1 MNDTIT
7 QTEVPRI
14 RANFL
19 GVILGTFVDAFGY
32 SLFLIPNKLTL
43 GGINGIAIIIYYLI
57 EAKYP
62 VGVIYLV
69 LNIPIFIWAFFR
81 LQKRVILTTFIS
93 VVANSLAIDF
103 FSKYVIP
110 SLDIHPDLLISVL
123 YGAVLSGFGIGM
135 LYRSYGSLGGTDML
149 AQIVKTYTNAS
160 FGQIVISLDGIVIL
174 SSALIFK
181 DADLALLPLLGII
194 VVGKMIDLVQEGL
207 SSSKAALVV
216 TSKDEEIKDFI
227 IKEMD
232 RGVTML
238 EGKGGYTKSGKTIL
252 ICAFSRRQYST
263 FKKQVMSF
271 DPKAFVMIGS
281 LDEVVGEGFERKRD

>member
-1 MNDTIT
+1 VNDVIK
-7 QTEVPRI
+7 QTEVPRLK
-14 RANFL
+14 ANYF
-19 GVILGTFVDAFGY
+19 GVILGTLVDAFGY

-43 GGINGIAIIIYYLI
+43 GGINGIAIIIYYLV
-57 EAKYP
+57 EGRYP
-62 VGVIYLV
+62 VGMIYLV
-69 LNIPIFIWAFFR
+69 LNIPIFVWSFFR
-81 LQKRVILTTFIS
+81 LQKRVVWTTLIS
-93 VVANSLAIDF
+93 VVANSFALDL
-103 FSKYVIP
+103 FSKYLIP
-110 SLDIHPDLLISVL
+110 HLDIHPDMLISVL

-149 AQIVKTYTNAS
+149 AQIIKSYTSAS
-160 FGQIVISLDGIVIL
+160 FVQIVMALDGIVIL

-207 SSSKAALVV
+207 SSSKAALII
-216 TSKDEEIKDFI
+216 TSEDQKIKSYI

-232 RGVTML
+232 RGVTIL

-263 FKKQVMSF
+263 FKKQVIAF
-271 DPKAFVMIGS
+271 DPRAFVMIGS

>member
-1 MNDTIT
+1 MNDVIK
-7 QTEVPRI
+7 QTEVPRLKT
-14 RANFL
+14 NFF
-19 GVILGTFVDAFGY
+19 GVILGTLVDAFGY

-43 GGINGIAIIIYYLI
+43 GGINGIAIIIYYLVDGR
-57 EAKYP
+57 YP
-62 VGVIYLV
+62 VGMIYLV
-69 LNIPIFIWAFFR
+69 LNIPIFVWSFFR
-81 LQKRVILTTFIS
+81 LQKRVIWTTFIS
-93 VVANSLAIDF
+93 VVANSFAIDL
-103 FSKYVIP
+103 FSKYLIP
-110 SLDIHPDLLISVL
+110 LLDIHPDMLISVL

-149 AQIVKTYTNAS
+149 AQIIKSYTNAS
-160 FGQIVISLDGIVIL
+160 FGQIVMALDGIVIL

-207 SSSKAALVV
+207 SSSKAALII
-216 TSKDEEIKDFI
+216 TSKEEEIKSFI

-232 RGVTML
+232 RGVTVI

-263 FKKQVMSF
+263 FKKQVMAF
-271 DPKAFVMIGS
+271 DPQAFVMIGS
-281 LDEVVGEGFERKRD
+281 LDEVLGEGFERRRD